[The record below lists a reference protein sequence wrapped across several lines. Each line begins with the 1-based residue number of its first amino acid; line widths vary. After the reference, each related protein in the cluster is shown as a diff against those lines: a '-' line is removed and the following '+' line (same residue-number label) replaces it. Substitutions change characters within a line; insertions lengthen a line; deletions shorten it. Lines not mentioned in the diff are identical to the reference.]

1 MHEALPVN
9 GLSYNIN
16 STSSSCPSKYQLS
29 SINTLQG
36 HWQRLP
42 VLLLAEGDII
52 ALMGGDITPGA
63 CYELERLQQ
72 QQLSG
77 QQQEQLSGQQ
87 QEQQLS
93 GQQQQEQLSGQQ
105 QQEQQ
110 YYDGPKAS
118 LDSCSN
124 RDTATMTMP
133 HPDTVNS
140 TNIAA
145 TANANLDHINNG
157 INSIATKTTTII
169 NNSSSTASTG
179 PDSLGKQHRD
189 G

>member
-1 MHEALPVN
+1 MVYL
-9 GLSYNIN
+9 

-72 QQLSG
+72 QQ
-77 QQQEQLSGQQ
+77 
-87 QEQQLS
+87 
-93 GQQQQEQLSGQQ
+93 QLSGQQ

-110 YYDGPKAS
+110 SDDGPKAS

-124 RDTATMTMP
+124 RDTTMMTMP

-140 TNIAA
+140 TSIAA
-145 TANANLDHINNG
+145 TANANIDSQHCIHG
-157 INSIATKTTTII
+157 IVHHSMI
-169 NNSSSTASTG
+169 S
-179 PDSLGKQHRD
+179 H
-189 G
+189 